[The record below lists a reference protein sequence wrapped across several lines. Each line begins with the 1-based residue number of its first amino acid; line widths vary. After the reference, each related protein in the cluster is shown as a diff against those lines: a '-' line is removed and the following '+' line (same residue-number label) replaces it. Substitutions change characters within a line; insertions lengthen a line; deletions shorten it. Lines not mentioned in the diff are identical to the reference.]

1 METVL
6 TPPLPFKYDENS
18 MDTSGRNADWTRWK
32 KGFEIYFKAC
42 QLKEKSPETQINI
55 LLHIIGEQCRE
66 VVDQSKKI
74 CTTQQQVIDILDEHF
89 KVKKNVTVERHKFF
103 TRGQFENESI
113 DQYIFELRKLALSC
127 EFNDLMEDLIKD
139 RLVCGV
145 NDAGIRERLL
155 REEKLTLEKAQE
167 ICRIAI
173 VSKMYSE
180 NIKQEFIHEIKYKDN
195 NGRTMTSS
203 REHGHAEDV
212 RDVVNALESRR
223 ASRGRGRPYQRAA
236 RGLAGPSTSREPA
249 GQGAVRHESRGKINC
264 TRCGRVHGQQNC
276 PAFGKQCL
284 RCLKMNHFARACGNK
299 SHSVYCVQE
308 SEEQVIN
315 SINKNVDYWSVKLKI
330 NNKLVCFKL
339 DSGADVNVLPLRY
352 LSQIGVSKSQLLKSD
367 TRLSSY
373 SGETI
378 EVIGKINL
386 RVYYKKKL
394 YALEFKVADVQSCPI
409 LSKHSCLELD
419 LLRRVMSISVTA
431 PTDLPPFLSLYED
444 VFNGIGCLPGQYSIT
459 LKDDAEPVIH
469 APRKLPFA
477 IRDDVRKKLLE
488 MESQKIIEKVEGP
501 SEWVSSIT
509 VVKKANGDL
518 RICLDPKEL
527 NNAIKREHFRLPSLD
542 EIVSNLSGA
551 KYFST
556 LDAYSGFWQVALD
569 ESSSLCT
576 FNTPFGRYKFLR
588 MPYGICSASEVFHK
602 KIYENFDDIE
612 GVCMYID
619 DLLIFGRTRI
629 EHDERLKKVLERCR
643 KINLKLNKDKCK
655 FGLDEIKYLGHRI
668 SKNGLYPDDSHLT
681 AITNMPSPKDKKD
694 VERFLGLV
702 TYVGAFIP
710 NLSDR
715 TLPLREL
722 LKKETEWHWDERH
735 NKCIDD
741 LKKCLMT
748 RPVLQ
753 YYCLK
758 KPIVLSV
765 DASKTGLGA
774 CLMQN
779 NLPVCYASKALT
791 KTEQRY
797 AQIEKELYACVFA
810 CERFHAY
817 IYGRVDVTVET
828 DHKPLISIFKKP
840 IVDAPLRLQ
849 RMLLRLQRYTFRLI
863 YKPGRHLHIA
873 DALSRAYEPCEAVT
887 HQSAAAGHEDESS
900 GRELDEVCAVVREAV
915 RATSRH
921 ISDVQFINI
930 QKHTEIDDELVQ
942 LKKYI
947 LQGWPIDKNKVVEV
961 ARTYWTFKESLSVAY
976 GLVWKD
982 NRVVIPRSLRKE
994 MLNKIHLGHMGLEKC
1009 KLRAREAVFWPNINK
1024 DLSNLISNC
1033 DVCLS
1038 HRKNNQK
1045 EELKPH
1051 EIPDRPWAKVGV
1063 DLFQLKGRDYLLLV
1077 DYYSKFFEI
1086 VELQYTTA
1094 EHVINCLINIFSRQ
1108 GIPNV
1113 VMSDCGPQ
1121 FSSFKFK
1128 EFSRQWQFC
1137 HVTSSPYYPQS
1148 NGQIERTIQT
1158 VKNIMIKTSEDGTD
1172 YRLALLECL
1181 NTPLDSDLA
1190 SPAELLQSRKLRGIV
1205 PVSNK
1210 LLQPKLQRNVKN
1222 NLIMRQNNQKF
1233 YYDKKFRNLS
1243 KLCIGQKVKFLDV
1256 IKKQWISGT
1265 ISRILSD
1272 RSYEITYSNGR
1283 ITKRNRRHIRLDSR
1297 DRHDTSNN
1305 RYNFDYD
1312 DICIPCSSESHAD
1325 ANKRNVPNYHVTRFG
1340 RTVRPPNRWGFT
1352 T

>member
-1 METVL
+1 M
-6 TPPLPFKYDENS
+6 
-18 MDTSGRNADWTRWK
+18 
-32 KGFEIYFKAC
+32 
-42 QLKEKSPETQINI
+42 
-55 LLHIIGEQCRE
+55 
-66 VVDQSKKI
+66 
-74 CTTQQQVIDILDEHF
+74 
-89 KVKKNVTVERHKFF
+89 
-103 TRGQFENESI
+103 
-113 DQYIFELRKLALSC
+113 
-127 EFNDLMEDLIKD
+127 
-139 RLVCGV
+139 
-145 NDAGIRERLL
+145 
-155 REEKLTLEKAQE
+155 
-167 ICRIAI
+167 
-173 VSKMYSE
+173 
-180 NIKQEFIHEIKYKDN
+180 
-195 NGRTMTSS
+195 
-203 REHGHAEDV
+203 
-212 RDVVNALESRR
+212 
-223 ASRGRGRPYQRAA
+223 
-236 RGLAGPSTSREPA
+236 
-249 GQGAVRHESRGKINC
+249 
-264 TRCGRVHGQQNC
+264 
-276 PAFGKQCL
+276 
-284 RCLKMNHFARACGNK
+284 
-299 SHSVYCVQE
+299 
-308 SEEQVIN
+308 
-315 SINKNVDYWSVKLKI
+315 
-330 NNKLVCFKL
+330 
-339 DSGADVNVLPLRY
+339 
-352 LSQIGVSKSQLLKSD
+352 
-367 TRLSSY
+367 
-373 SGETI
+373 
-378 EVIGKINL
+378 
-386 RVYYKKKL
+386 
-394 YALEFKVADVQSCPI
+394 
-409 LSKHSCLELD
+409 
-419 LLRRVMSISVTA
+419 
-431 PTDLPPFLSLYED
+431 
-444 VFNGIGCLPGQYSIT
+444 
-459 LKDDAEPVIH
+459 
-469 APRKLPFA
+469 
-477 IRDDVRKKLLE
+477 
-488 MESQKIIEKVEGP
+488 
-501 SEWVSSIT
+501 
-509 VVKKANGDL
+509 
-518 RICLDPKEL
+518 
-527 NNAIKREHFRLPSLD
+527 
-542 EIVSNLSGA
+542 
-551 KYFST
+551 
-556 LDAYSGFWQVALD
+556 
-569 ESSSLCT
+569 
-576 FNTPFGRYKFLR
+576 
-588 MPYGICSASEVFHK
+588 
-602 KIYENFDDIE
+602 
-612 GVCMYID
+612 
-619 DLLIFGRTRI
+619 
-629 EHDERLKKVLERCR
+629 
-643 KINLKLNKDKCK
+643 
-655 FGLDEIKYLGHRI
+655 
-668 SKNGLYPDDSHLT
+668 
-681 AITNMPSPKDKKD
+681 
-694 VERFLGLV
+694 
-702 TYVGAFIP
+702 
-710 NLSDR
+710 
-715 TLPLREL
+715 
-722 LKKETEWHWDERH
+722 
-735 NKCIDD
+735 
-741 LKKCLMT
+741 
-748 RPVLQ
+748 
-753 YYCLK
+753 
-758 KPIVLSV
+758 
-765 DASKTGLGA
+765 
-774 CLMQN
+774 
-779 NLPVCYASKALT
+779 
-791 KTEQRY
+791 
-797 AQIEKELYACVFA
+797 
-810 CERFHAY
+810 
-817 IYGRVDVTVET
+817 
-828 DHKPLISIFKKP
+828 
-840 IVDAPLRLQ
+840 
-849 RMLLRLQRYTFRLI
+849 
-863 YKPGRHLHIA
+863 
-873 DALSRAYEPCEAVT
+873 
-887 HQSAAAGHEDESS
+887 
-900 GRELDEVCAVVREAV
+900 REAV

-1128 EFSRQWQFC
+1128 EFSKQWQFC

-1222 NLIMRQNNQKF
+1222 NLLMRQNNQKF